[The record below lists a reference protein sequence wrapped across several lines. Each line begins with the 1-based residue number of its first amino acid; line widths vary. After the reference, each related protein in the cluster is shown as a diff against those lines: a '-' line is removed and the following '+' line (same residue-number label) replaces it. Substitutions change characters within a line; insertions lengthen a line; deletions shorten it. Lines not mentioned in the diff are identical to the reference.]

1 MIRVLKKE
9 NLKFNSINEIDYS
22 GLNKLNTS
30 LYGNYPDLKSELKLK
45 TTYAPNQDLGI
56 IVKNKEGSL
65 ISSYLVFPLLI
76 NYYGKPLWICQ
87 AGNTMLDHKYIGR
100 NIIVDSA
107 LKLYDILIKMKYK
120 AIIGI
125 PSKSILRTR
134 TKLLNWKKNSI
145 ILSYNFF
152 IPTLPVFIFSRKFI
166 SIELF
171 HKFYTKVLAR
181 IFFKRGD
188 YFPSSDKFLENNN
201 IFIERSNKYW
211 EYKLKNSDILLLKS
225 GKTNFVIKIS
235 RELYLGDID
244 IRFGLPNVLFRLKFF
259 LFLILSFNASCRFFC
274 TDNSFLTTF
283 FNKLKKP
290 KSSLNFCS
298 RSFDSNLDFKNF
310 SYTYFDFDTF

>member
-1 MIRVLKKE
+1 MKKE
-9 NLKFNSINEIDYS
+9 NLTYNSINEIDYS

-30 LYGNYPDLKSELKLK
+30 LYGDYPVLKSELKLK
-45 TTYAPNQDLGI
+45 TTYAPHQDLGI
-56 IVKNKEGSL
+56 IVKNKKGLL
-65 ISSYLVFPLLI
+65 ISSYLVFPILI
-76 NYYGKPLWICQ
+76 NYYGEILWICQ

-107 LKLYDILIKMKYK
+107 LKLYNILIKMKYR

-134 TKLLNWKKNSI
+134 IKLLNWKKNSI

-152 IPTLPVFIFSRKFI
+152 IPTLPLFIFSRKFL
-166 SIELF
+166 SVELF

-181 IFFKRGD
+181 IFFSRGD
-188 YFPSSDKFLENNN
+188 YFPASDKCLGNNN

-244 IRFGLPNVLFRLKFF
+244 VRFGLPTFFFKLKFI
-259 LFLILSFNASCRFFC
+259 LFLILSFNASFRFFC
-274 TDNSFLTTF
+274 TENSFLTVF

-290 KSSLNFCS
+290 KSTLNFCS
-298 RSFDSNLDFKNF
+298 RTFQKDLDLKNF
-310 SYTYFDFDTF
+310 KYTYFDFDTY